1 MPTVPRIAIFVILF
15 GALGYFIWDQLQGQP
30 WTWMQT
36 VGICLMIPGFLLW
49 LTAHIQLGTSF
60 SLTPQARKLVTRGV
74 YSKIR
79 NPIYIF
85 SFVFLTGLAL
95 LLGRP
100 LLLALGLVIVPM
112 QIVRARREAAVL
124 EEKFGEEYRQYR
136 ARTWF

>member
-1 MPTVPRIAIFVILF
+1 MPTVPRIAIFLVLF

-85 SFVFLTGLAL
+85 SLVFLTGLAL
-95 LLGRP
+95 LVERP
-100 LLLALGLVIVPM
+100 LLLALGAVIVPI

>member
-1 MPTVPRIAIFVILF
+1 MPTVPRIAIFLVLF

>member
-1 MPTVPRIAIFVILF
+1 
-15 GALGYFIWDQLQGQP
+15 
-30 WTWMQT
+30 
-36 VGICLMIPGFLLW
+36 MIPGFLLW

-79 NPIYIF
+79 NPICIF
-85 SFVFLTGLAL
+85 SLVFLTGLAL
-95 LLGRP
+95 LVERP
-100 LLLALGLVIVPM
+100 LLLALGAVIVPI

>member
-1 MPTVPRIAIFVILF
+1 MPTVPRIALFLVLF
-15 GALGYFIWDQLQGQP
+15 GALGYFIWDQLRGQP

-85 SFVFLTGLAL
+85 SLVFLTGLAL

-100 LLLALGLVIVPM
+100 LLLALGAVIVPI

>member
-1 MPTVPRIAIFVILF
+1 MPTVPRIAIFLVLF

-60 SLTPQARKLVTRGV
+60 SLTPQARKLVTRGL

-85 SFVFLTGLAL
+85 SLAFLTGLAL
-95 LLGRP
+95 LVRRP
-100 LLLALGLVIVPM
+100 LLLALGVVIVPM

>member
-1 MPTVPRIAIFVILF
+1 MPTVQRIAIFLVLF
-15 GALGYFIWDQLQGQP
+15 GALGYFVWDQLQGQP

-60 SLTPQARKLVTRGV
+60 SLTPQARKLVTRGL

-85 SFVFLTGLAL
+85 SLVFLTGLAL

>member
-1 MPTVPRIAIFVILF
+1 MPTVQRIAIFLVLF
-15 GALGYFIWDQLQGQP
+15 GALGYFVWDQLQGQP

-85 SFVFLTGLAL
+85 SLVFLTGLAL
-95 LLGRP
+95 LVERP
-100 LLLALGLVIVPM
+100 LLLALGAVIVPI

>member
-1 MPTVPRIAIFVILF
+1 MPTVQRIAIFLVLF
-15 GALGYFIWDQLQGQP
+15 GALGYFVWDQLQGQP

-60 SLTPQARKLVTRGV
+60 SLTPQARKLVTRGL

-85 SFVFLTGLAL
+85 SLVFLTGLAL
-95 LLGRP
+95 LVRRP
-100 LLLALGLVIVPM
+100 LLLALGVVIVPM

>member
-1 MPTVPRIAIFVILF
+1 MPTVPRIAIFLVLF

-79 NPIYIF
+79 NPICIF
-85 SFVFLTGLAL
+85 SLVFLTGLAL
-95 LLGRP
+95 LVERP
-100 LLLALGLVIVPM
+100 LLLALGAVIVPI

>member
-1 MPTVPRIAIFVILF
+1 MPTVQRIAIFLVLF
-15 GALGYFIWDQLQGQP
+15 GALGYFVWDQLQRQP

-60 SLTPQARKLVTRGV
+60 SLTPQARKLVTRGL

-85 SFVFLTGLAL
+85 SLVFLTGLAL

-100 LLLALGLVIVPM
+100 LLLALGAVIVPI

>member
-1 MPTVPRIAIFVILF
+1 MPTVQRIAIFLVLF
-15 GALGYFIWDQLQGQP
+15 GALGYFVWDQLQGQP

-60 SLTPQARKLVTRGV
+60 SLTPQARKLVTRGL

-85 SFVFLTGLAL
+85 SLVFLTGLAL
-95 LLGRP
+95 LVERP
-100 LLLALGLVIVPM
+100 LLLALGAVIVPI

>member
-1 MPTVPRIAIFVILF
+1 MPTVPRIAIFLVLF

-60 SLTPQARKLVTRGV
+60 SLTPQARKLVTRGL

>member
-1 MPTVPRIAIFVILF
+1 MGSRRLPL
-15 GALGYFIWDQLQGQP
+15 Y
-30 WTWMQT
+30 
-36 VGICLMIPGFLLW
+36 FLLSAVLAWQIWQHAPSPWGWQQTAGLSLVIFGFCFW
-49 LTAHIQLGTSF
+49 LIAHIQLGTSF
-60 SLTPQARKLVTRGV
+60 SLTPQARALVTRGL

-85 SFVFLTGLAL
+85 SLVFLTGLAL

-100 LLLALGLVIVPM
+100 LLLALGAVIVPI

-136 ARTWF
+136 ARTW

>member
-1 MPTVPRIAIFVILF
+1 MPTVPRIAIFLVLF

-85 SFVFLTGLAL
+85 SLVFLTGLAL

-100 LLLALGLVIVPM
+100 LLLALGAVIVPI

>member
-1 MPTVPRIAIFVILF
+1 MPTVQRIAIFLVLF
-15 GALGYFIWDQLQGQP
+15 GALGYFVWDQLQGQP

-85 SFVFLTGLAL
+85 SLVFLTGLAL
-95 LLGRP
+95 LVRRP
-100 LLLALGLVIVPM
+100 LLLALGVVIVPM

>member
-60 SLTPQARKLVTRGV
+60 SLTPQARKLVTRGL

-85 SFVFLTGLAL
+85 SLVFLTGLAL
-95 LLGRP
+95 LVERP
-100 LLLALGLVIVPM
+100 LLLALGAVIVPI

>member
-1 MPTVPRIAIFVILF
+1 MPTVQRIAIFLVLF
-15 GALGYFIWDQLQGQP
+15 GALGYFVWDQLQGQP

-60 SLTPQARKLVTRGV
+60 SLTPQARKLVTRGL

-85 SFVFLTGLAL
+85 SLAFLTGLAL
-95 LLGRP
+95 LVRRP
-100 LLLALGLVIVPM
+100 LLLALGVVIVPM

>member
-1 MPTVPRIAIFVILF
+1 MPTVPRIAIFLVLF

-85 SFVFLTGLAL
+85 SLVFLTGLAL
-95 LLGRP
+95 LVRRP
-100 LLLALGLVIVPM
+100 LLLALGVVIVPM

>member
-1 MPTVPRIAIFVILF
+1 MPTVPRIALFLVLF
-15 GALGYFIWDQLQGQP
+15 GALGYFIWDQRQGQP

-85 SFVFLTGLAL
+85 SLVFLTGLAL
-95 LLGRP
+95 LVRRP
-100 LLLALGLVIVPM
+100 LLLALGVVIVPM

>member
-1 MPTVPRIAIFVILF
+1 MPTVQRIAIFLVLF
-15 GALGYFIWDQLQGQP
+15 GALGYFVWDQLQGQP

-60 SLTPQARKLVTRGV
+60 SLTPQARKLVTRGL

-85 SFVFLTGLAL
+85 SLVFLTGLAL
-95 LLGRP
+95 LLGRT
-100 LLLALGLVIVPM
+100 LLLALGAVIVPI

>member
-1 MPTVPRIAIFVILF
+1 MPTVPRIAIFLVLF

-85 SFVFLTGLAL
+85 SLAFLTGLAL
-95 LLGRP
+95 LVRRP
-100 LLLALGLVIVPM
+100 LLLALGVVIVPM

>member
-1 MPTVPRIAIFVILF
+1 MPTVPRIAIFLALF
-15 GALGYFIWDQLQGQP
+15 GALGYFIWDQLRGQP

-85 SFVFLTGLAL
+85 SLVFLTGLAL

-100 LLLALGLVIVPM
+100 LLLALGAVIVPI

>member
-1 MPTVPRIAIFVILF
+1 MPTVPRIAIFLALF
-15 GALGYFIWDQLQGQP
+15 GALGYFIWDQLRGQP

-60 SLTPQARKLVTRGV
+60 SLTPQARRLVTRGL

-79 NPIYIF
+79 NPMYIF
-85 SFVFLTGLAL
+85 SLVFLTGLAL

-100 LLLALGLVIVPM
+100 LLLALGAVIVPI